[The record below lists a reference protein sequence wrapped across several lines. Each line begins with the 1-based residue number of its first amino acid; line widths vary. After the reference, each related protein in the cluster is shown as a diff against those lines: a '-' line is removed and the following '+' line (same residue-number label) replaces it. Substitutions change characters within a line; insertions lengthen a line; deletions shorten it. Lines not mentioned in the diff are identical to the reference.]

1 MRRAVQ
7 WLVGGLLALL
17 LLAVLAVA
25 GVWWWAGTEG
35 SLQWGLAQLSARQP
49 VVVEGAR
56 GSLRSGVQARKLS
69 WQQDGLSV
77 EATDVQLAWQP
88 LDLLRRTLRLQHLRA
103 ATIRVEDRNP
113 PKAERA
119 PPPTSLA
126 LPVWVVVEDLA
137 VGRFTWAGSTTVEAH
152 DLAARYVYD
161 GTHQLD
167 LRGLRMFDGHYRG
180 RVRLGDRGALPLD
193 ASLQGRIA
201 APVPGG
207 TQAVPL
213 LFDVQ
218 LNGPLTHLQAR
229 ANLQAEGGG
238 IASSDTRGTVTAQLT
253 PWGSV
258 PVTQG
263 RATLQALDVG
273 ALWPQAP
280 RTALGGTIAFE
291 PAGTA
296 SWTISADL
304 RNGLPGPWDRKRLP
318 AERLRLEGDWRLS
331 GQALVRE
338 LEARVGG
345 GRIDARGQWDTSGG
359 WTVDATLAG
368 VNPATLHTAMAPVP
382 VAGKASARGDGQA
395 IHFDAALRGSEAARP
410 PPAGPPPQDLAA
422 AALELRELNVRGR
435 WAGHLLSLAQLTVRT
450 SDASLEAALD
460 ANLRE
465 RTGQGR
471 AVLQAPGM
479 QARAAGSVGEKNGGG
494 TVRIGAA
501 DLARAQRWLQRLPYV
516 PAGVGVQALSGRA
529 DLQLAWQGGWLDPSV
544 QGSLAL
550 PLLEWRPADA
560 AAAPWV
566 VRDTTLRL
574 DGRLADARI
583 EVRGS
588 AQSGLR
594 RVSLD
599 LSGRGGRRDASTW
612 QANLSALQVALTDP
626 AIGPGTW
633 RLTLGRAFDLRW
645 KQGILEA
652 GAGEAVLAAPTTSAS
667 GATVAATEAQL
678 AWEPVRWGG
687 GQLRSA
693 GRLTGLPMAWVE
705 LAGGPQLAGSAL
717 AGDLVFDA
725 QWQLELGQS
734 LRLRASLVRSR
745 GDLTVLAEN
754 AAGGTTRVQAGVREA
769 RLLVEGEGEAVTA
782 TLAWDSERAGNAQG
796 RITTRLARGGD
807 AGWQW
812 PQEAP
817 LSGSLRAQLPRL
829 GVWSVL
835 APPGWR
841 LRGSLAA
848 DVAVRGTRA
857 DPVLTGTLQADD
869 LALRSVIDGVELQGG
884 RLRARLDG
892 QRLLVDEFLLRGGGG
907 AGGGTLIAS
916 GEGSW
921 AGGAPQ
927 VRVEANLD
935 RLRAGVRTDRQLTVS
950 GQVQARLDPQ
960 GAAVNGNLRV
970 DQARIVLP
978 DEAAP
983 QLGDDVVVRNAPG
996 SVPMRSQAKA
1006 PPPGAA
1012 PARPLALS
1020 VNLNLGDDFRVQG
1033 RGIETRL
1040 AGTLTLAG
1048 QSLAEPRITG
1058 VINTVGGEYRAYGQ
1072 RLDIERGVLRFTGPP
1087 DNPAL
1092 DVLAIRPRLAQRV
1105 GVLITGRAQAPF
1117 VRLYAEPDL
1126 PEAEKLSW
1134 LVLGRPAAAGGA
1146 EAALLQQAAVAL
1158 LASRT
1163 GAGGGKG
1170 PAARLGL
1177 DELGFRRDGEGGP
1190 AVTLGKRFGQNL
1202 YASYERSLS
1211 GALGTLYLFYD
1222 LSRRLTVRAQ
1232 AGDRAAIDLIYTF
1245 TYD

>member
-1 MRRAVQ
+1 MRRALQ
-7 WLVGGLLALL
+7 WLVGGLLGLL
-17 LLAVLAVA
+17 LLAALAVA
-25 GVWWWAGTEG
+25 GLWWWAGTDG
-35 SLQWGLAQLSARQP
+35 SLQWALGQLSARQP
-49 VVVEGAR
+49 VVVEGAS
-56 GSLRSGVQARKLS
+56 GSLRTGVQARKLS

-88 LDLLRRTLRLQHLRA
+88 LALLRRTLRLQHLRA
-103 ATIRVEDRNP
+103 ATVRVEDRSP
-113 PKAERA
+113 PKQERS
-119 PPPTSLA
+119 PPPRSLA
-126 LPVWVVVEDLA
+126 LPVWVVVEELA
-137 VGRFTWAGSTTVEAH
+137 VGRFTWAGTTPVEAH
-152 DLAARYVYD
+152 ELSARYLYD

-180 RVRLGDRGALPLD
+180 QVRLGDRGELPLD
-193 ASLQGRIA
+193 ASFQGRIA

-218 LNGPLTHLQAR
+218 LAGPLTRLQLR

-238 IASSDTRGTVTAQLT
+238 VTSSDTRGTVTAQLT
-253 PWGSV
+253 PWGSM
-258 PVTQG
+258 PVSQG
-263 RATLQALDVG
+263 RATLQALDLG
-273 ALWPQAP
+273 ALWAQAP

-291 PAGTA
+291 PAGTD
-296 SWTISADL
+296 SWTVSADL
-304 RNGLPGPWDRKRLP
+304 RNGLPGPWDRRRLP
-318 AERLRLEGDWRLS
+318 AERLRLQGDWRLS

-359 WTVDATLAG
+359 WTVNATLAG
-368 VNPATLHTAMAPVP
+368 VNPAALHTSMAPVP
-382 VAGKASARGDGQA
+382 VGGKASARGEGDA
-395 IHFDAALRGSEAARP
+395 IYFDAALRGAEDGRA
-410 PPAGPPPQDLAA
+410 PAGGPPPSELTAA
-422 AALELRELNVRGR
+422 VLELRELNARGR
-435 WAGHLLSLAQLTVRT
+435 WAGHLLSVPQLSVRT
-450 SDASLEAALD
+450 GDATLEAAID
-460 ANLRE
+460 ANLRD

-479 QARAAGSVGEKNGGG
+479 QARAAGAVGAKTGGG
-494 TVRIGAA
+494 TVRVTAA
-501 DLARAQRWLQRLPYV
+501 DLARVQRWLQRLPYV
-516 PAGVGVQALSGRA
+516 PEAVGAQPVSGRA
-529 DLQLAWQGGWLDPSV
+529 DLQLAWQGGWVDPSV

-550 PLLEWRPADA
+550 PSLELAPTEPG
-560 AAAPWV
+560 AAPWL
-566 VRDTTLRL
+566 VRDTTVRV
-574 DGRLADARI
+574 DGRLADARVD
-583 EVRGS
+583 VRGN

-594 RVSLD
+594 RVNLE

-612 QANLSALQVALTDP
+612 LGNLSAMQVALTDP

-633 RLTLGRAFDLRW
+633 RLTLRRAFDLRW
-645 KQGILEA
+645 ARGTLDAE
-652 GAGEAVLAAPTTSAS
+652 AGEAVLAAPTTSAS
-667 GATVAATEAQL
+667 GASVASTEAQL
-678 AWEPVRWGG
+678 SWEPVRWGG

-693 GRLTGLPMAWVE
+693 GRITGLPMAWVE

-717 AGDLVFDA
+717 ADDLVFDA

-754 AAGGTTRVQAGVREA
+754 ASGGTVRVQAGVREA
-769 RLLVEGEGEAVTA
+769 RLLVEGEGEALTA
-782 TLAWDSERAGNAQG
+782 TLTWDSERAGNAQG
-796 RITTRLARGGD
+796 RLATRLVRGGD

-812 PQEAP
+812 PADAP
-817 LSGSLRAQLPRL
+817 VTGNLRAQLPRL

-848 DVAVRGTRA
+848 DIAVAGTRTTPA
-857 DPVLTGTLQADD
+857 LSGTLQADD
-869 LALRSVIDGVELQGG
+869 LALRSVVDGVELQGG

-892 QRLLVDEFLLRGGGG
+892 QRLLLDEFVLRGGGG
-907 AGGGTLIAS
+907 EGGGTLTAS

-921 AGGAPQ
+921 AGGTPQ
-927 VRVEANLD
+927 VRVSAQLQQ
-935 RLRAGVRTDRQLTVS
+935 LRAAVRTDRQLTVS
-950 GQVQARLDPQ
+950 GQVQARVDPK
-960 GAAVNGNLRV
+960 GAAVEGRLRV
-970 DQARIVLP
+970 DRARIVLP

-983 QLGDDVVVRNAPG
+983 QLGTDVVVRNAPG
-996 SVPMRSQAKA
+996 AVPMRPQAKA
-1006 PPPGAA
+1006 PDPSTP
-1012 PARPLALS
+1012 PARPVAMAVDLD
-1020 VNLNLGDDFRVQG
+1020 LGDDFRVQG

-1040 AGTLTLAG
+1040 AGTLAIAG
-1048 QSLAEPRITG
+1048 QNVAEPRITG

-1072 RLDIERGVLRFTGPP
+1072 RLDIERGVLRFTGVA

-1092 DVLAIRPRLAQRV
+1092 DVLAVRPRLAQRV
-1105 GVLITGRAQAPF
+1105 GVLVTGRAQAPF

-1134 LVLGRPAAAGGA
+1134 LILGRPAAAGGA
-1146 EAALLQQAAVAL
+1146 ETALLQQAAVAL

-1163 GAGGGKG
+1163 GGTGGKG

-1190 AVTLGKRFGQNL
+1190 AVTLGKRLGQNL

-1232 AGDRAAIDLIYTF
+1232 AGDRAAIDLIFTF
-1245 TYD
+1245 SYD